1 MAQPHRRASESE
13 HRLPWAAFTRMS
25 GMQDSSNQACNN
37 CIKTNRECPGLPD
50 EVDLIF
56 RAEQPGTSRKKAKKG
71 KSEIDVTVLKS
82 LVDEYGEHQQLA
94 EERGSKVA
102 SQPSTSQLDQWHGDV
117 SPTSRGSPAGQT
129 ADLVEQMSLN
139 PPIEKQATA
148 FFFNNFVLP
157 PRNTETTRGFL
168 ELAVPLFNASKE
180 GSPLH
185 LATEAVSVSIIAN
198 WPGRRH
204 LQQKAARLYGQAL
217 AATQKALQDP
227 NNATS
232 DTTLLAILLFSLYE
246 SVTSSDRSVQ
256 AWSKHIEGAV
266 AIVRARGPQQF
277 ANNQSLLLFRAVR
290 TQMLTNAIQQ
300 RREIPEFP
308 GAKGWVGDIG
318 EDQTAA
324 STLIKYSVRLPTL
337 LTKAKPLF
345 LSEKTPQTI
354 AQVTEMLNDAF
365 EIQRGL
371 LEWEQQIPAQW
382 GHRSIANRRFSAPDV
397 DNIDELDVWPGPT
410 MHVYKD
416 VHIACIRNNN
426 RVSQI
431 LCCSIVIDA
440 LKWLNEDPSQ
450 CMSDHR
456 FISAR
461 HRLQMLVDDI
471 CYSVPFHMYGLD
483 VSEDMQPG
491 RKIRNVSQAIGGY
504 FLIWPLYTASN
515 MEDIPDIQRRW
526 MRGRLAAISRQYGL
540 DQSSIMTC
548 LNRGRSGA
556 NWTSGVDARG
566 HRMSEPNSYS
576 GFTTLTCSS
585 SSSTSARTSLSPE

>member
-1 MAQPHRRASESE
+1 MVYLGRPSRGCQACKTRRIKCDE
-13 HRLPWAAFTRMS
+13 TRP
-25 GMQDSSNQACNN
+25 ACNN
-37 CIKTNRECPGLPD
+37 CIKTNRECPGLPE

-56 RAEQPGTSRKKAKKG
+56 RAEKPGASRKKGKKG
-71 KSEIDVTVLKS
+71 KSNTDVAVLET
-82 LVDEYGEHQQLA
+82 LVDECGEHQKLA
-94 EERGSKVA
+94 KEYESP
-102 SQPSTSQLDQWHGDV
+102 QPSTSQLDHRYGDV
-117 SPTSRGSPAGQT
+117 SPASRGSPAGHT

-139 PPIEKQATA
+139 PTIEKQATA

-157 PRNTETTRGFL
+157 PRNKETTRGFL

-204 LQQKAARLYGQAL
+204 LQQKSARLYGQAL

-227 NNATS
+227 AEATS
-232 DTTLLAILLFSLYE
+232 DTTLLAILMFSLYE
-246 SVTSSDRSVQ
+246 SVTSSERSVQ
-256 AWSKHIEGAV
+256 AWAKHIEGAV

-277 ANNQSLLLFRAVR
+277 ANPQSLLLFRAVR

-300 RREIPEFP
+300 CRDIPDFP
-308 GAKGWVGDIG
+308 GAKGWAGDIG
-318 EDQTAA
+318 EDQNAA

-354 AQVTEMLNDAF
+354 AQVTEMLVEAF

-371 LEWEQQIPAQW
+371 LDWEQQIPAQW
-382 GHRSIANRRFSAPDV
+382 GYRSIANRRFSAPDV
-397 DNIDELDVWPGPT
+397 DSIDDVEVWPGPT

-440 LKWLNEDPSQ
+440 LKWLNEDPAR
-450 CMSDHR
+450 CTSDER

-461 HRLQMLVDDI
+461 HRLQTLVDEI
-471 CYSVPFHMYGLD
+471 CYSVPFHMYGPDL
-483 VSEDMQPG
+483 SENMQAG
-491 RKIRNVSQAIGGY
+491 KKIRNASQAIGGY

-515 MEDIPDIQRRW
+515 MQDIPDIQRRW

-540 DQSSIMTC
+540 DQSGIMTC

-556 NWTSGVDARG
+556 NWSPGPEARE
-566 HRMSEPNSYS
+566 HRLSEPSA
-576 GFTTLTCSS
+576 FTTLTCSS
-585 SSSTSARTSLSPE
+585 SSSRTSARASPSPE